1 MATKKCPSCAE
12 EIQEEA
18 LVCRYC
24 GARFEPAVGAVAPQ
38 SATAPAGESPAVAPD
53 AVAPLAEAGTATRK
67 SLSSRRGL
75 GGFAA
80 LVGGAAMVVSVFL
93 PWFTAGTE
101 AVTGWDS
108 VNTKVTQ
115 IRSTGDFFKSPA
127 FADSGFSPFFTGLSI
142 LIAGGLLVLL
152 ALAMLA
158 SLKGGA
164 FRLPAVGQFILGLLV
179 ALIAAVGVT
188 NLVSLYVTGPGTEII
203 KPEYGLFVLTAGA
216 LVGLM
221 GVLGG
226 LARGDS

>member
-1 MATKKCPSCAE
+1 MS
-12 EIQEEA
+12 
-18 LVCRYC
+18 
-24 GARFEPAVGAVAPQ
+24 
-38 SATAPAGESPAVAPD
+38 S
-53 AVAPLAEAGTATRK
+53 GT

-75 GGFAA
+75 GGLAA

-101 AVTGWDS
+101 SVTGWDS

-127 FADSGFSPFFTGLSI
+127 FADTGFSPFFTGLSI

-158 SLKGGA
+158 SLRGGA
-164 FRLPAVGQFILGLLV
+164 FRLPAAGQFILGLLA

-188 NLVSLYVTGPGTEII
+188 NLASLYATGPGTGVI
-203 KPEYGLFVLTAGA
+203 KPEYGLFILTAGA
-216 LVGLM
+216 LEGLLGVLVGL
-221 GVLGG
+221 GK
-226 LARGDS
+226 GDS